1 MILKMSD
8 ITLFRNNSGNIKAI
22 DVRRKI
28 VNYDIKYNI
37 CSSIEKQI
45 LNASVK
51 TPIAEIPDNVLI
63 EKTRSLFRYIA
74 FDVGYNIPDDVNIW
88 AYACTRL
95 LDMLKKYFS
104 TLSLSEIKIA
114 FEFLLIGELN
124 NYLPKD
130 KAGNADKSHYQN
142 FNIDYF
148 SRVLNAYLAK
158 KNSVIS
164 HVYNRLNNSE
174 NKLISNVKESE
185 NIKNRCRYVFLKFK
199 YKGVFE
205 LDFFD
210 EMFVYEWLC
219 RIGLS
224 EGINLDREE
233 DRKEAFCEF
242 LSRAS
247 SGLVNKF
254 TAAYVRNVGKEC
266 KELDNLVYKIA
277 RRKEIKRVFELM
289 CKEEIQL

>member
-22 DVRRKI
+22 DVRIKI
-28 VNYDIKYNI
+28 VNYDAKYNI
-37 CSSIEKQI
+37 CSSVEKQI

-51 TPIAEIPDNVLI
+51 KPIAEIPDNVLI

-74 FDVGYNIPDDVNIW
+74 FDVGYNIPDDVSIW
-88 AYACTRL
+88 SYTCTRL

-158 KNSVIS
+158 KTV
-164 HVYNRLNNSE
+164 
-174 NKLISNVKESE
+174 
-185 NIKNRCRYVFLKFK
+185 
-199 YKGVFE
+199 
-205 LDFFD
+205 
-210 EMFVYEWLC
+210 
-219 RIGLS
+219 
-224 EGINLDREE
+224 
-233 DRKEAFCEF
+233 
-242 LSRAS
+242 
-247 SGLVNKF
+247 
-254 TAAYVRNVGKEC
+254 
-266 KELDNLVYKIA
+266 
-277 RRKEIKRVFELM
+277 
-289 CKEEIQL
+289 